1 MFWHEEQ
8 DEQRGYRAPRD
19 VFDLVFKLRGS
30 AMRIDHAFSLARSV
44 QDLIDPGTCERIG
57 VHGIRMAVSGNG
69 WQRPE
74 AVDAEMPLSRRAR
87 LVIRLH
93 ERDRD
98 EVMRLA
104 DSRMDLDGYTVEIGD
119 ARARELSTLDTLFAR
134 AVACDPEQSET
145 DFLVEIAAELGGMGI
160 AVSKMLC
167 GRSGSIRTDDG
178 EVFTRAL
185 MIAGLKP
192 KESVELQRRGLGD
205 KRLLGCGLFVPHKG
219 IEAVFDMQDDA

>member
-8 DEQRGYRAPRD
+8 DEERGYRAPQD

-30 AMRIDHAFSLARSV
+30 SMRIDHAHALANSLR
-44 QDLIDPGTCERIG
+44 DRIDPDTCRRIG

-69 WQRPE
+69 WMRPDQ
-74 AVDAEMPLSRRAR
+74 ADAEMPLSRRAR

-93 ERDRD
+93 QRDRD
-98 EVMRLA
+98 EVMRIA
-104 DSRMDLDGYTVEIGD
+104 DCRMDLDGHTIEIGD

-134 AVACDPEQSET
+134 AIVADPEQPET
-145 DFLVEIAAELGGMGI
+145 DFLVEIAAELQGMGI
-160 AVSKMLC
+160 RVSKMLC
-167 GRSGSIRTDDG
+167 GRSGKIRTDDG

-192 KESVELQRRGLGD
+192 KESVELQRRGVGD
-205 KRLLGCGLFVPHKG
+205 NRLLGCGLFIPHKG
-219 IEAVFDMQDDA
+219 IDAVFDMQDDA